1 MSLHLALPGLF
12 KPYHFSHL
20 KSTVS
25 SDKHTSS
32 LCRLILMIVLV
43 LFNDRDLRS
52 VSVFYSYLLLCQQ
65 KYHQLASFRVTVK
78 EPENE
83 DAQLSE
89 NLVYKNYIQHYFM
102 RNPLFI

>member
-1 MSLHLALPGLF
+1 MPLHLALPGLL

-20 KSTVS
+20 KSTLS
-25 SDKHTSS
+25 SDTHTSS
-32 LCRLILMIVLV
+32 LCRLILMIILV

-52 VSVFYSYLLLCQQ
+52 VSAFYSYLPLCQQ
-65 KYHQLASFRVTVK
+65 KYHQLASFHVTVK
-78 EPENE
+78 KPENE

-89 NLVYKNYIQHYFM
+89 NVVYKYYIQHYYV